1 MKLVF
6 ALYKYFPFG
15 GLQKDMLAIA
25 VECAS
30 RGHHVTIYCR
40 DWQGELPRHDNIE
53 VRALHNSAA
62 TNQGKDAAFSRELKE
77 TLLRKTT
84 GQPQPDLVLGFNKIP
99 GIDIYYAADTCFK
112 AKLYRERPWLY
123 RWLPRYRRA
132 VNNEEQL
139 FGAASQT
146 HILAL
151 AQPAIDEYKTF
162 YQTPTPRF
170 TLLPPGI
177 SRDRINNG
185 ERQFLLHDEL
195 GLSREQKI
203 VLMVGSGFRT
213 KGLDRAIDALAG
225 QAGRLRNPAHLVVVG
240 EDKREAFVAQA
251 KALGVEQQVHFL
263 GGRQDVPQLL
273 ASADVLIHPAYRENT
288 GTVLLEA
295 AVAGLPVI
303 TTDVCGYAHYIAE
316 HRFGTVLP
324 SPFVQEQ
331 LNSALAEALD
341 HPQKNQQWREQ
352 ARHFAQTANIYDM
365 PKTAADIIV
374 RLATSNGQA
383 T

>member
-1 MKLVF
+1 MKLIF

-30 RGHHVTIYCR
+30 RSHDITIYCR
-40 DWQGELPRHDNIE
+40 DWQGELPGHNNIE
-53 VRALHNSAA
+53 VRVLHNSAVS
-62 TNQGKDAAFSRELKE
+62 NQGKDAGFSRDFRETIKQLK
-77 TLLRKTT
+77 
-84 GQPQPDLVLGFNKIP
+84 PDLVIGFNKIP
-99 GIDIYYAADTCFK
+99 GVDIYYAADTCFK

-132 VNNEEQL
+132 VSNEERL
-139 FGAASQT
+139 FGAASHT

-151 AQPAIDEYKTF
+151 AQPAIDEYKHF
-162 YQTPTPRF
+162 YQTPAEHF
-170 TLLPPGI
+170 SLLSPGI
-177 SRDRINNG
+177 SRDRINSG

-203 VLMVGSGFRT
+203 ILMVGSGFRT
-213 KGLDRAIDALAG
+213 KGLDRAIAALAA
-225 QAGRLRNPAHLVVVG
+225 QITHTPNLAHLAVVG
-240 EDKREAFVAQA
+240 DDKADVFIAQA

-263 GGRQDVPQLL
+263 GGRKDVPQLL

-295 AVAGLPVI
+295 AVARLPVI
-303 TTDVCGYAHYIAE
+303 TTDVCGYARYIAE
-316 HRFGTVLP
+316 HQLGTVLP

-331 LNSALAEALD
+331 LNVALAEALGNS
-341 HPQKNQQWREQ
+341 QKIQQWHQQ
-352 ARHFAQTANIYDM
+352 ARHFAQTADIYDM
-365 PKTAADIIV
+365 PKTAADIIS
-374 RLATSNGQA
+374 RLAARKGREV
-383 T
+383 